1 MDYLEEGAKLLN
13 SITIICPDDDVTAK
27 SISIRSQEATAFI
40 IPLLNHQ
47 LISVEIPP
55 HERAFLEKCSS
66 GVTLERS
73 TNLQDPF
80 GQLNHL
86 GPFVFGAGEA
96 FGQCDH
102 PRAGVEIL
110 SYIAEGEICHVD
122 SLGHDYV
129 CRSLIDIFLTLIPY

>member
-1 MDYLEEGAKLLN
+1 MDYLEEGAKLLYP
-13 SITIICPDDDVTAK
+13 IAIICPDDDVAAK
-27 SISIRSQEATAFI
+27 STSDDVPIRSQEATAFV

-47 LISVEIPP
+47 LIPVEIPP
-55 HERAFLEKCSS
+55 RERAFLEKCSS
-66 GVTLERS
+66 GVTFERS

-102 PRAGVEIL
+102 PHAGVEVL
-110 SYIAEGEICHVD
+110 SYLVEGEICHVD
-122 SLGHDYV
+122 SLGHNGVYV
-129 CRSLIDIFLTLIPY
+129 EV